1 VVRRP
6 DKSLTVEQAA
16 KVLKIGRM
24 QAYEAVKR
32 GEIPHVR
39 IGKRII
45 VLAEPLDR
53 MLRGEGRA
61 PSNTKAG

>member
-1 VVRRP
+1 MARRP
-6 DKSLTVEQAA
+6 DKTLTVEQTA

-39 IGKRII
+39 IGKRIL

-53 MLRGEGRA
+53 MLRGEG
-61 PSNTKAG
+61 KAVA

>member
-1 VVRRP
+1 MARHP
-6 DKSLTVEQAA
+6 EKTMTVEEAA

-32 GEIPHVR
+32 GEVPHVR

-45 VLAEPLDR
+45 VLVEPLDR
-53 MLRGEGRA
+53 MLRGEGKA
-61 PSNTKAG
+61 PSTTKAV

>member
-1 VVRRP
+1 
-6 DKSLTVEQAA
+6 
-16 KVLKIGRM
+16 M

-32 GEIPHVR
+32 GEIPHLR

-53 MLRGEGRA
+53 MLRGED
-61 PSNTKAG
+61 PPPTKTAK

>member
-1 VVRRP
+1 MARRP
-6 DKSLTVEQAA
+6 DKTLTVEQAA

-32 GEIPHVR
+32 GEIPHMR

-45 VLAEPLDR
+45 VFAEPLDR
-53 MLRGEGRA
+53 MLAGEGKA
-61 PSNTKAG
+61 PSTTKAA